1 MTSVASGVS
10 RKRDVLNKGDQNMK
24 RWKLAA
30 LVAAL
35 TFAAGAGAALA
46 PVAHGQTR
54 VQKAQ
59 SPVAVQLL
67 AGGSRIGVSIR
78 EVDDDAKSAKGG
90 TGVVVEE
97 VSTESPAEKAGIRK
111 GDVIIEFDGERVR
124 SVRQLTRL
132 VQETPS
138 GRTVE
143 AALLREGQR
152 TTVSITPSE
161 GNQFNFEGFDDLGRD
176 YRFRVT
182 PRPPVPPAPPA
193 AAAPPTP
200 PAPPSPPA
208 IWGFDEFFG
217 RTTNSR
223 LGITVDSLSSQLA
236 EYFGTKDGVL
246 VTSVTD
252 GSAASK
258 AGLKAGDVITSV
270 NGSSVSTPADVRRR
284 ILDMNDGDEFTLAV
298 MRDRKALTLKGKA
311 ERVERR
317 RTGRSIV

>member
-1 MTSVASGVS
+1 
-10 RKRDVLNKGDQNMK
+10 MK

-35 TFAAGAGAALA
+35 MFAAAAGAALS

-54 VQKAQ
+54 VLKAQ
-59 SPVAVQLL
+59 SPVKVQLL
-67 AGGSRIGVSIR
+67 TGGSRIGVSIR
-78 EVDDDAKSAKGG
+78 DAEDTDAKNAKGG

-111 GDVIIEFDGERVR
+111 GDVIVEFDGERVR

-132 VQETPS
+132 VQETPP
-138 GRTVE
+138 GRTVQ
-143 AALLREGQR
+143 AALLREGQP
-152 TTVSITPSE
+152 TTVSITPRE
-161 GNQFNFEGFDDLGRD
+161 GNQFNVERFDDLADLARD
-176 YRFRVT
+176 YRFRVA

-193 AAAPPTP
+193 AAAQ
-200 PAPPSPPA
+200 PAPPVPPSV
-208 IWGFDEFFG
+208 WGFDEFFG
-217 RTTNSR
+217 RTTSSR
-223 LGITVDSLSSQLA
+223 LGITVDSMSSQLA

-258 AGLKAGDVITSV
+258 AGLKAGDVITSI
-270 NGSSVSTPADVRRR
+270 NGSSVSAPSDVRRR

-311 ERVERR
+311 ERQERR
-317 RTGRSIV
+317 RTVRSIL

>member
-1 MTSVASGVS
+1 
-10 RKRDVLNKGDQNMK
+10 MK
-24 RWKLAA
+24 RWKLVA

-54 VQKAQ
+54 IMKAQ

-67 AGGSRIGVSIR
+67 TGGSRIGVSIR
-78 EVDDDAKSAKGG
+78 DVEDDAAKNAKGG

-111 GDVIIEFDGERVR
+111 GDFIIEFDGERVR

-138 GRTVE
+138 GRTVQ

-161 GNQFNFEGFDDLGRD
+161 GNRFNFERFDDLVDLGRN
-176 YRFRVT
+176 YPFRVA

-193 AAAPPTP
+193 AAVPPAT
-200 PAPPSPPA
+200 PAPPE

-236 EYFGTKDGVL
+236 EYFGAKDGVL

-298 MRDRKALTLKGKA
+298 MRDRKAVTLKGKV

-317 RTGRSIV
+317 RTVRSIV